1 MILNCL
7 PIKRINAPN
16 KINDKIHAFSS
27 PITILRFSILG
38 LHNLANDNY
47 SSREFTFLNNNQTQ
61 SECTT
66 NIQLKTHTESLHYR
80 EALNH
85 NSIETHT

>member
-16 KINDKIHAFSS
+16 KIHAFSS

-47 SSREFTFLNNNQTQ
+47 NSSREFTFLNNNQTQ